1 VGSFLGSLNEKSDR
15 TVRRPFFRLF
25 ACALITLLWVGL
37 PAMAGAQ
44 SANGKKPDSSLSR
57 QLQADPG
64 RSETRSS
71 VKVTPDRSM
80 ISLAN
85 IVGIGY
91 LE

>member
-1 VGSFLGSLNEKSDR
+1 
-15 TVRRPFFRLF
+15 
-25 ACALITLLWVGL
+25 L

-85 IVGIGY
+85 IVGTGY